1 MHNCNVKLN
10 SQWLSTLSVEFRTT
24 SIIKKPNVDDK
35 ILVGISKNRSL
46 QTIEQPF
53 KSQPCDKEFSVMI
66 YGHTLKTIEAC
77 LC

>member
-24 SIIKKPNVDDK
+24 SIIKKPNMHEK